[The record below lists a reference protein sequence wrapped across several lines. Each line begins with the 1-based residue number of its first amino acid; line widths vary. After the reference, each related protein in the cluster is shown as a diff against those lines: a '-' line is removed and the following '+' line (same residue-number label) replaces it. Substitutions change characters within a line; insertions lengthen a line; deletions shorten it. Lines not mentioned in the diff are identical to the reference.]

1 MSLSVFNTIPAVVTV
16 VDGLD
21 SMSCA
26 ASNHGI
32 LHLCNYPEQGSH
44 RQPIAVSDISIYIC
58 LIDIR
63 DGSSKPVGRVDR
75 LQALS
80 SAKTGRRSC
89 FFMN

>member
-1 MSLSVFNTIPAVVTV
+1 MVLAFTKLSFNICHSKNIK
-16 VDGLD
+16 D
-21 SMSCA
+21 
-26 ASNHGI
+26 
-32 LHLCNYPEQGSH
+32 NYDETDKKLKENC

-63 DGSSKPVGRVDR
+63 DGSSKPVYGGVDP